1 MKRIE
6 FLLLALLGTGC
17 SGEAEEPARA
27 EVTSGAEAA
36 PSAEAEGAPPAS
48 DESPDVAMAMAAIEA
63 EDVELEIYAIDVGQG
78 DATLILGP
86 EDTDGERITMLI
98 DAGRK
103 SWKRALKPLM
113 ERLEITA
120 LDYIVATHYDED
132 HIGGFTT
139 PTGASILW
147 SDRNCTTRSF
157 FPTIAVIDPGPS
169 EGETASEQQWD
180 RCIDQLTGGTT
191 GVEHIQVTGV
201 NQIGRELD
209 LGGDYFATIVAGGGF
224 VLGTSTPIENVNPKN
239 ELSVAILVSN
249 ADGFDFLVTGDLI
262 GQPSGAE
269 DAELEGPLGEGLAAE
284 GVVVEVLQVGHHG
297 AANATEPS
305 FIRAIQPEVA
315 IISVGNLQKYGHPT
329 PRAIKTLDDYDVPWI
344 LQTNQGKPK
353 ATVLLYDCD
362 DEPGC
367 VQTQQIVVQ
376 GAIHILVDDDH
387 YDVRSLPDS
396 SYYLEQEG
404 LETRALSLECD
415 LDGCV
420 EADE

>member
-1 MKRIE
+1 MKRIG
-6 FLLLALLGTGC
+6 FLVLALLGASC
-17 SGEAEEPARA
+17 SRGPEEPAKP
-27 EVTSGAEAA
+27 EITSGQ
-36 PSAEAEGAPPAS
+36 EAEPSTGAQGARPAP
-48 DESPDVAMAMAAIEA
+48 EELPDVEMAMAAIEA

-86 EDTDGERITMLI
+86 KDDDGERITMLI
-98 DAGRK
+98 DAGGK
-103 SWKRALKPLM
+103 SWRRALEPLM
-113 ERLEITA
+113 ERLEITK
-120 LDYIVATHYDED
+120 LDYVVATHYHED

-147 SDRNCTTRSF
+147 SSQNCSPRMF
-157 FPTIAVIDPGPS
+157 FPTTAVIDPGPS
-169 EGETASEQQWD
+169 EARTASEREWD

-191 GVEHIQVTGV
+191 EVEHIQVMDGDH
-201 NQIGRELD
+201 IGRELD

-224 VLGTSTPIENVNPKN
+224 VLGTPTQIENVNSKN
-239 ELSVAILVSN
+239 GLSVAILVSN

-262 GQPSGAE
+262 GQASGAE
-269 DAELEGPLGEGLAAE
+269 DAELEGPLGQGLLAE
-284 GVVVEVLQVGHHG
+284 GVAVEVLQVGHHG
-297 AANATEPS
+297 AADATSPS

-315 IISVGNLQKYGHPT
+315 IISVGNRQEYGHPT

-344 LQTNQGKPK
+344 LLTNKGKPK

-367 VQTQQIVVQ
+367 IQTKQIVVQ
-376 GAIHILVDDDH
+376 GTIHILVDDDH
-387 YDVRSLPDS
+387 YDVRSLPGS
-396 SYYLEQEG
+396 SYYLDQDG
-404 LETRALSLECD
+404 LETRAFLLACD